1 MKKLT
6 PSEILKQDLQN
17 VFNEHYHRFLSD
29 RMKRSWAIRKK
40 KMLATGIVNN
50 CKV

>member
-1 MKKLT
+1 MKKLKS
-6 PSEILKQDLQN
+6 SEILNKDLQN
-17 VFNEHYHRFLSD
+17 AFNEFYHRFLSD

-40 KMLATGIVNN
+40 KMLATGIVKN